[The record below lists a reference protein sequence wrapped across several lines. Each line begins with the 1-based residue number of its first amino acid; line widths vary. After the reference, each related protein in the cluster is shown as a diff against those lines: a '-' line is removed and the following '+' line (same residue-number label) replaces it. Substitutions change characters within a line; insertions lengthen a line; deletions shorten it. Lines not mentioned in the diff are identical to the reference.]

1 MTSARVQLKQKSILM
16 LFWEKTCQKSISS
29 PVWPFPLRFF
39 FIGSF
44 MRFLT
49 SLLLYWSWCQ
59 MWLCRHLRSLI
70 YRSYES
76 PLTTVWFVNQG
87 GQLLNYVPLR
97 SSSSIQVLQ
106 TAWLKLLSSAWFHLI
121 FWTFPRSCL
130 KGMHHAASP
139 VIFLSNIC
147 IHFSALSLCKK
158 KKRYITTV
166 SL

>member
-1 MTSARVQLKQKSILM
+1 
-16 LFWEKTCQKSISS
+16 
-29 PVWPFPLRFF
+29 
-39 FIGSF
+39 

-49 SLLLYWSWCQ
+49 SLLPYWSWCQ

-87 GQLLNYVPLR
+87 GQLLNYVPLK

-121 FWTFPRSCL
+121 LCTFPRSCL

-139 VIFLSNIC
+139 VIFLSNVC

-158 KKRYITTV
+158 KKMYHHCLTV
-166 SL
+166 RLSLAYANSSYCILIQHPCQQHSFCHLCLQCLFFNRL